1 MIQTTDQPR
10 GSAEFSESL
19 LAPIMPND
27 QMSFE
32 ELSSAYNFRNV
43 SERRRVFSN
52 LIVADLKQRQTPTV
66 LDIGCGAG
74 MARESDWQW
83 AIKPHVSRYVGLEPD
98 PNMVPDEGLF
108 DETQNALMEDAN
120 LEPNSIDIA
129 YSWMVME
136 HVAEPESFCK
146 TLYDALKPGGT
157 YYFSTPNI
165 RHYFTFTAQF
175 LKQLKI
181 DEAVLSVI
189 RKQDD
194 LDEYHYPVQY
204 KFNSE
209 PQIAKIADAVGF
221 EAPQFA
227 YVEVEGPINYF
238 PGPTKP
244 LFHLLAWK
252 RSKFQVPDRLLTMMG
267 KITKPLNNN
276 TST

>member
-1 MIQTTDQPR
+1 MIQTTDLPR
-10 GSAEFSESL
+10 GSAEFSDGL

-27 QMSFE
+27 QMSFD

-43 SERRRVFSN
+43 SERRRVFAN
-52 LIVADLKQRQTPTV
+52 LIVADLKQRQNPTV

-83 AIKPHVSRYVGLEPD
+83 AIKPHVNRYVGLEPD

-108 DETQNALMEDAN
+108 DETQNALMEDAK
-120 LEPNSIDIA
+120 LEPNSVDIA

-181 DEAVLSVI
+181 DEAVLSMI
-189 RKQDD
+189 RKEDD
-194 LDEYHYPVQY
+194 LEEYHYPVQY

-209 PQIAKIADAVGF
+209 PQIAKIASAVGF

-238 PGPTKP
+238 PGPTKA

-252 RSKFQVPDRLLTMMG
+252 RTKLRTPDRLLTMMG
-267 KITKPLNNN
+267 KITKPLNNPG
-276 TST
+276 T

>member
-19 LAPIMPND
+19 LAPVMPND
-27 QMSFE
+27 QMAFD
-32 ELSSAYNFRNV
+32 ELSNAYNFRNV

-175 LKQLKI
+175 LKNLKI

-209 PQIAKIADAVGF
+209 SQIAKIADAVGF

-252 RSKFQVPDRLLTMMG
+252 RSKFQVADRLLTMMG
-267 KITKPLNNN
+267 KITKPLA
-276 TST
+276 

>member
-1 MIQTTDQPR
+1 MIQTTNDQR
-10 GSAEFSESL
+10 GSVEFSERL
-19 LAPIMPND
+19 LAPVMSHD
-27 QMSFE
+27 QLSFQ
-32 ELSSAYNFRNV
+32 ELRDAYNFRNV

-52 LIVADLKQRQTPTV
+52 LIVSDLKQRDAPTV

-74 MARESDWQW
+74 MARDSDWQW
-83 AIKPHVSRYVGLEPD
+83 AIKPHVHQYWGLEPD

-108 DETQNALMEDAN
+108 DKTQNALMEDAA
-120 LEPNSIDIA
+120 LKPESIDVA

-136 HVAEPESFCK
+136 HVAHPESFCR
-146 TLYDALKPGGT
+146 TLYDALKPGGS

-165 RHYFTFTAQF
+165 RHYFTFTARF
-175 LKQLKI
+175 LKQLRI

-189 RKQDD
+189 RKQEQ

-209 PQIAKIADAVGF
+209 SQISKIAEKVGF
-221 EAPQFA
+221 QAPLFA

-252 RSKFQVPDRLLTMMG
+252 RATFPVADRLLTMIVKM
-267 KITKPLNNN
+267 TKPD
-276 TST
+276 TAS